1 MSAQE
6 ETQED
11 TIAGSSNITS
21 SVEQQRLET
30 REKNRQRNLIYRHR
44 RRQKEMDLK
53 ASYQSLQANYRT
65 LEANFLSASRQNILL
80 AIEVEGFKSI
90 CQRLATAL
98 IQHQTNSERRSPE
111 ITENEY
117 ITPDNREEI
126 REEEIVNSN
135 NEASSFTLE
144 DSHDIRNRINNL
156 TIQHGETTM
165 RATNWANH
173 LDSIPPNEL

>member
-44 RRQKEMDLK
+44 RRQREVDLK
-53 ASYQSLQANYRT
+53 ASYQLLQANYRT
-65 LEANFLSASRQNILL
+65 LEANYLSASRQNILL

-90 CQRLATAL
+90 CQRLITTL
-98 IQHQTNSERRSPE
+98 IQHQTNPERRSP
-111 ITENEY
+111 ENEY
-117 ITPDNREEI
+117 ITPNNREEI

-144 DSHDIRNRINNL
+144 DSHDIRNRIDNL

>member
-44 RRQKEMDLK
+44 RRQKEVDLK
-53 ASYQSLQANYRT
+53 ANYQLLEANYRT
-65 LEANFLSASRQNILL
+65 LEANYLSASRQNILL

-90 CQRLATAL
+90 CQCLVTTL
-98 IQHQTNSERRSPE
+98 IQHQTNPERRSPE
-111 ITENEY
+111 NTENEY
-117 ITPDNREEI
+117 ITPNNREEI

-135 NEASSFTLE
+135 NEASFTLE
-144 DSHDIRNRINNL
+144 DSNDIRNRIDNL

>member
-6 ETQED
+6 ETQEN

-30 REKNRQRNLIYRHR
+30 REKTRQRNLIYRRR

-90 CQRLATAL
+90 CQRLVTTL
-98 IQHQTNSERRSPE
+98 IQHQTNPERRSPE
-111 ITENEY
+111 NTENEY
-117 ITPDNREEI
+117 ITPNNREEI

-135 NEASSFTLE
+135 NEASFTLE
-144 DSHDIRNRINNL
+144 DSNDIRNRIDNL

>member
-21 SVEQQRLET
+21 SVEQQKLET
-30 REKNRQRNLIYRHR
+30 REKNRQKALIYRQR
-44 RRQKEMDLK
+44 RRQKEVDLK
-53 ASYQSLQANYRT
+53 ANYQLLEANYRT
-65 LEANFLSASRQNILL
+65 LEANYLSASRQNILL

-90 CQRLATAL
+90 CQRLITTL
-98 IQHQTNSERRSPE
+98 IQHQTNPERRSP
-111 ITENEY
+111 ENEY
-117 ITPDNREEI
+117 ITPNNREEI

-135 NEASSFTLE
+135 NEASFTLE
-144 DSHDIRNRINNL
+144 DSNDIRNRIDNL

-165 RATNWANH
+165 RTTNWANH

>member
-44 RRQKEMDLK
+44 RRQREVDLK
-53 ASYQSLQANYRT
+53 ASYQLLQANYRT
-65 LEANFLSASRQNILL
+65 LKANYLSASRQNILL

-90 CQRLATAL
+90 CQRLVTTL
-98 IQHQTNSERRSPE
+98 IQHQTERRSPE
-111 ITENEY
+111 NAENEY
-117 ITPDNREEI
+117 ITPNNREEI

-135 NEASSFTLE
+135 NEASFTLE
-144 DSHDIRNRINNL
+144 DSNDIRNRIDNL

-165 RATNWANH
+165 
-173 LDSIPPNEL
+173 

>member
-44 RRQKEMDLK
+44 RRQKEVDLK
-53 ASYQSLQANYRT
+53 ANYQLLEANYRT
-65 LEANFLSASRQNILL
+65 LEANYLWASRQNILL

-90 CQRLATAL
+90 CQRLITTL
-98 IQHQTNSERRSPE
+98 IQHQTNPERRSPE
-111 ITENEY
+111 NTENEY
-117 ITPDNREEI
+117 ITPNNREEI

-135 NEASSFTLE
+135 NEASFTLE
-144 DSHDIRNRINNL
+144 DSNDIRNRIDNL

-173 LDSIPPNEL
+173 LDSIAPNEL

>member
-21 SVEQQRLET
+21 SVEQQKLET
-30 REKNRQRNLIYRHR
+30 REKNRQKALIYRHR
-44 RRQKEMDLK
+44 RRQKEVDLK
-53 ASYQSLQANYRT
+53 ANYQLLEANYRT
-65 LEANFLSASRQNILL
+65 LEANYLSASRQNILL

-90 CQRLATAL
+90 CQRLVTTL
-98 IQHQTNSERRSPE
+98 IQHQTNPERRSPE
-111 ITENEY
+111 NTENEY
-117 ITPDNREEI
+117 ITPNNREEI

-135 NEASSFTLE
+135 NEASFTLE
-144 DSHDIRNRINNL
+144 DSNDIRNRIDNL

-165 RATNWANH
+165 RATNWATH

>member
-65 LEANFLSASRQNILL
+65 LEANFLLASRQNILL

-90 CQRLATAL
+90 CQRLITTL
-98 IQHQTNSERRSPE
+98 IQHQTNPERRSP
-111 ITENEY
+111 ENEY
-117 ITPDNREEI
+117 ITPNNREEI

-135 NEASSFTLE
+135 NEASFTLE
-144 DSHDIRNRINNL
+144 DSNDIRNRIDNL

>member
-44 RRQKEMDLK
+44 RRQKEVDLK
-53 ASYQSLQANYRT
+53 ANYQLLEANYRT
-65 LEANFLSASRQNILL
+65 LEANYLWASRQNILL

-90 CQRLATAL
+90 CQRLITTL
-98 IQHQTNSERRSPE
+98 IQHQTNPERRSPE
-111 ITENEY
+111 NTENEY
-117 ITPDNREEI
+117 ITPNNREEI

-135 NEASSFTLE
+135 NEASFTLE
-144 DSHDIRNRINNL
+144 DSNDIRNRIDNL

>member
-30 REKNRQRNLIYRHR
+30 REITRQRNLIYRHR

-90 CQRLATAL
+90 CQRLVTTL
-98 IQHQTNSERRSPE
+98 IQHQTNPERRSPE
-111 ITENEY
+111 NTENEY
-117 ITPDNREEI
+117 ITPNNREEI

-135 NEASSFTLE
+135 NEASFTLE
-144 DSHDIRNRINNL
+144 DSHDIRNRIDNL

>member
-30 REKNRQRNLIYRHR
+30 REKNRQKALIYRHR
-44 RRQKEMDLK
+44 RRQKEVDLK
-53 ASYQSLQANYRT
+53 ANYQLLEANYRT
-65 LEANFLSASRQNILL
+65 LEANYLSASRQNILL

-90 CQRLATAL
+90 CQRLITTL
-98 IQHQTNSERRSPE
+98 IQHQTNPERRSPE
-111 ITENEY
+111 NAENEY
-117 ITPDNREEI
+117 ITPNNREEI

-135 NEASSFTLE
+135 NEASFTLE
-144 DSHDIRNRINNL
+144 DSNDIRNRIDNL

-165 RATNWANH
+165 RATNWATH

>member
-44 RRQKEMDLK
+44 RRQKEVDLK
-53 ASYQSLQANYRT
+53 ANYQLLEANYRT
-65 LEANFLSASRQNILL
+65 LEANYLSASRQNILL

-90 CQRLATAL
+90 CQRLVTTL
-98 IQHQTNSERRSPE
+98 IQHQTNPERRSPE
-111 ITENEY
+111 NTENEY
-117 ITPDNREEI
+117 ITPNNREEI

-135 NEASSFTLE
+135 NEASFTLE
-144 DSHDIRNRINNL
+144 DSNDIRNRIDNL